1 MLSIADNSL
10 SALAATSRRAADLA
24 SRLALLPATA
34 AAAAENAHDRRDAA
48 RRHASPSPR
57 AGEGDADGATDDAT
71 PASAR
76 PAKAPPAAASAS
88 LLAATA
94 VDEVVL
100 SQGTWIEH
108 EFGEIIAARQ
118 AYERGMIAARVAR
131 PTIGLVL
138 DGEF

>member
-1 MLSIADNSL
+1 MLSIADNSH
-10 SALAATSRRAADLA
+10 SGLAATSRRAADLA

-57 AGEGDADGATDDAT
+57 AGEGDADRST

-88 LLAATA
+88 LLAAPA
-94 VDEVVL
+94 VDEAVL
-100 SQGTWIEH
+100 RQGTWIDH

-118 AYERGMIAARVAR
+118 AYEQGVIAARVAR